1 MAASQAVAVL
11 ALAGV
16 LAAGSAGCSPGD
28 GEEAAAGASGGGSGG
43 GAGGDKPALKSRIRP
58 PAAFDA
64 TAGWE
69 IQARWLA
76 PEQPFPYAV
85 SPKSGRIAYL
95 EKGRDDFTLKVR
107 DAAGELLASARPW
120 KSPQVTE
127 DQIAS
132 KPGSFPAVPVITLVS
147 GGAREYFAVWMAGK
161 KAEDELHEARSV
173 VSVAFYPVDASGENV
188 APSGTA
194 DVGVEHDRVY
204 VFPGSAG
211 IVVSHEIG
219 DTHLISPDGK
229 VSVSGETAKV
239 RIGNQAVDPDPAFA
253 YAGRSGLITN
263 AEEQNDPYEGGGFG
277 AAGGWHSTQVA
288 PPGAAPQPPE
298 FGAIGG
304 EATENKHAVDAEAL
318 ASDPAADRIWVAYEG
333 RNSIVRFGPT
343 LVEGE
348 SVSPP
353 AMRRWSSNGGPEALA
368 RLPDGRFLVLQEG
381 RPDWS
386 EQRHEALLFPG
397 DPVEGAA
404 PVEFRYAPPAG
415 YRPVDAAPLP
425 DGRVLI
431 LHRAVTLGL
440 PYAFAVRIAVA
451 DPEEIRAG
459 EVWRGREIGAIAAP
473 LPADNFE
480 GIAAVP
486 RADGSVTVWLISDD
500 NNAALQRTLLYR
512 LRWTP

>member
-1 MAASQAVAVL
+1 MAASKAVAVL

-28 GEEAAAGASGGGSGG
+28 GEEAAAGASSGGSGG

-288 PPGAAPQPPE
+288 PPGAAPVLTWTSVSSGSDRKPNGLLVGSAGTNLIATWTKGDEAAHSGGRELLTAVHESADGKVRATAPCATEPHDYEADIPNPDRRLPRLPALSPNGAYLSSAATLFDLGQGKGHCLGQEEGAKEITLFAVGDDGVAYGTAGPE
-298 FGAIGG
+298 QRDEPAVPISVAAATGAI
-304 EATENKHAVDAEAL
+304 TTLPAET
-318 ASDPAADRIWVAYEG
+318 V
-333 RNSIVRFGPT
+333 
-343 LVEGE
+343 
-348 SVSPP
+348 
-353 AMRRWSSNGGPEALA
+353 
-368 RLPDGRFLVLQEG
+368 LPDALVKG
-381 RPDWS
+381 GGVFVDRG
-386 EQRHEALLFPG
+386 ALG
-397 DPVEGAA
+397 PVE
-404 PVEFRYAPPAG
+404 AG
-415 YRPVDAAPLP
+415 GGD
-425 DGRVLI
+425 
-431 LHRAVTLGL
+431 
-440 PYAFAVRIAVA
+440 
-451 DPEEIRAG
+451 
-459 EVWRGREIGAIAAP
+459 
-473 LPADNFE
+473 
-480 GIAAVP
+480 VP
-486 RADGSVTVWLISDD
+486 RMIVLTSKK
-500 NNAALQRTLLYR
+500 
-512 LRWTP
+512 